1 MRSLLPAGGSVD
13 AEQLRSL
20 YAMGAPGT
28 RHVRCNFAASLD
40 GAIEIAGVSKPL
52 SSTPDKQLFGI
63 QRSLADVI
71 LVGQAT
77 AIAENYGPAKS
88 RDGSPPPSIALIA
101 RTMKLPA
108 THAFFTEAE
117 SKPYLLVGDDTDVG
131 AYVDVARVL
140 RCGPSVDLGVGLE
153 SLAENGLTRVLC
165 EGGPRILGELV
176 AGGLLDELC
185 LTIAPLLAGPGNK
198 PLVGG
203 DQWPDPPARFT
214 LNRLLEEDGFLF
226 SSYTRSVR

>member
-1 MRSLLPAGGSVD
+1 MRSLLPAGDEPLDED
-13 AEQLRSL
+13 ALRAL
-20 YAMGAPGT
+20 YDMGAPGT

-52 SSTPDKQLFGI
+52 SSKPDKRLFGI
-63 QRSLADVI
+63 QRTLADVI

-77 AIAENYGPAKS
+77 AVAENYGPAKTP
-88 RDGSPPPSIALIA
+88 DGSPPPSIALIA

-108 THAFFTEAE
+108 DAAFFTDAE
-117 SKPYLLVGDDTDVG
+117 SKPYLLVGDDTDVSG
-131 AYVDVARVL
+131 YVDVARVL

-153 SLAENGLTRVLC
+153 ALAENGLTRVLC
-165 EGGPRILGELV
+165 EGGPRILGQLV
-176 AGGLLDELC
+176 GGGLLDELC
-185 LTIAPLLAGPGNK
+185 LTMAPLLAGPGNK

-214 LNRLLEEDGFLF
+214 LAHLLEEDGYLF
-226 SSYTRSVR
+226 SSYRRSA